1 MGDLICRSE
10 LLKHSY
16 RVTEYDEAGFSMEYN
31 AVPTEEIKNAPAVD
45 AVPKS
50 YADQIRLERDIAI
63 EQLEEIGCQLGRK
76 MDDVKK
82 KLDAVPVVHG
92 EWIAQDATYT
102 RFMCSA
108 CNSKNYSG
116 HHNFC
121 PNCGARMD
129 GE

>member
-1 MGDLICRSE
+1 MGKGNNMAYLIDRNKLWNYIKAQINPYGKPFKGSA
-10 LLKHSY
+10 
-16 RVTEYDEAGFSMEYN
+16 YDFGTKLMDHILDMETIEA
-31 AVPTEEIKNAPAVD
+31 
-45 AVPKS
+45 KS
-50 YADQIRLERDIAI
+50 
-63 EQLEEIGCQLGRK
+63 
-76 MDDVKK
+76 
-82 KLDAVPVVHG
+82 VVHG